1 MLEIAVKP
9 QNPLVAGEPN
19 WTFLDTTSVALE
31 MSFGRE
37 ILDDVTA
44 QTGDHSLSFDLP
56 FSTVNDRFFQHSN
69 VMDTSVTDQF
79 NWLNNTECVISDN
92 SVPVLEGI
100 LNLESVDLQGRKY
113 SCVVYG
119 NQSNIFQS
127 LKTRTWRDIFTQ
139 PDGTVTQDLNF
150 SPNASNVTGS
160 YDLGYD
166 ITNGSV
172 GVGTITF
179 PLIDKGV
186 YQESTD
192 RTTPYT
198 ILSQT
203 LNIANTVTQ
212 DKYKLLASSQL
223 PAIKVKYLIDQLADY
238 LGYTVSSNGF
248 MDTSATSAYGIDK
261 LYMVVAGKD
270 FKKLPTSPTKVGK
283 ADNQVIVEQAG
294 PNFVQFGYDSPPN
307 FYDPENLWVSG
318 YFTAPYSGIFTF
330 QLTLYLSH
338 NFSNISP
345 VVPVWGVSY
354 KRNGQQQPV
363 LQYSEEI
370 PYSAYPLATTFE
382 IAAVLTEGDLFVPTF
397 ETIDIASS
405 SEFTVLAGSVIELI
419 AATDTNA
426 TIDMVASLGTK
437 TVDKWLKAIMTQ
449 FNLVV
454 ETDDTNKVITFWG
467 RDQFYADNPVTI
479 DWTKKIDTASPFVV
493 KPYTDVL
500 SRTTTYTNAEGEDST
515 NLYSINRNKKVYGTY
530 ERTTTVDLAQ
540 GNTTVGDYFVPFRA
554 KRIPYDFQNLV
565 PYYGNPNTFN
575 ATMMRMWA
583 DLSGMDG
590 NLKDVDNGPM
600 LFFHGGYASENN
612 IPLVVFDSTSTNG
625 SQAAGFPIAKSVSE
639 TSQNYTLN
647 WNSSSTADAYTSN
660 TSDGLFARFHRVQYN
675 ERHSTEARI
684 VTCSALLQPEDVV
697 NLRYNEIIFI
707 AGSYYLLVSIDN
719 YAVGEEKLCKV
730 TLRKY
735 LGGNALIDQ
744 TPVDGCPLQVAGITA
759 GFEVLWLDSSGTPQ
773 DEGSATCCAE
783 LGGGQWF
790 WNEAN
795 KKCYTQEVDINDG
808 DEGGVDEGGGDQGSS
823 GGSGGGTHGPEDDFP
838 QGLFLRDSNADEH
851 KRVQS
856 RTGARSTEVKFMLT
870 TQTTS
875 NTPAIAHTKLG
886 NKRITMLPD
895 MIIGMTV
902 EFVAKVTTAGASY
915 GQMLYG
921 KSDATVRT
929 IDNLPAKPAVDNTIF
944 DNGDIPSASLE
955 VKTMQVNDVPKFFVE
970 CTGHNSLDLDWT
982 VNVVARAQD
991 IKEVTNN
998 VERPIM
1004 QFQDGNTQIFMNT
1017 DVVQFN
1023 NVIT

>member
-9 QNPLVAGEPN
+9 QKPLVAGEPN
-19 WTFLDTTSVALE
+19 WTFLDTTDVGLE

-69 VMDTSVTDQF
+69 VMDTSVTPQF

-92 SVPVLEGI
+92 SIPVLEGI

-119 NQSNIFQS
+119 NQANIFQE
-127 LKTRTWRDIFTQ
+127 LKGRTWRDIFTQ
-139 PDGTVTQDLNF
+139 ADGTVTQDLNF
-150 SPNASNVTGS
+150 APSAANVVASYSMGI
-160 YDLGYD
+160 D
-166 ITNGSV
+166 ITSGNV
-172 GVGTITF
+172 GNGTITF

-198 ILSQT
+198 ALGQQYNAITADLASQ
-203 LNIANTVTQ
+203 V
-212 DKYKLLASSQL
+212 KLLASSQL
-223 PAIKVKYLIDQLADY
+223 PAIKVEYLIDQLADY
-238 LGYTVSSNGF
+238 LGYTVSNEGF
-248 MDTSATSAYGIDK
+248 MDTSGTSAYGVDK

-270 FKKLPTSPTKVGK
+270 FKKLPLSPTKIQK
-283 ADNQVIVEQAG
+283 AADQIIIGGSAG
-294 PNFVQFGYDSPPN
+294 ENFVLFDNESSP
-307 FYDPENLWVSG
+307 FYDPEQLWSNG
-318 YFTAPYSGIFTF
+318 YFTAPYGGTFTF
-330 QLTLYLSH
+330 RLNLNLSH
-338 NFSNISP
+338 DFSNISP
-345 VVPVWGVSY
+345 VVPSWAVSY
-354 KRNGQQQPV
+354 TNNGAQQNPI
-363 LQYSEEI
+363 QYSSGT
-370 PYSAYPLATTFE
+370 PYSSYPLTATFDMSVQLS
-382 IAAVLTEGDLFVPTF
+382 AGDIFAPTF
-397 ETIDIASS
+397 QTIDIVSGFA
-405 SEFTVLAGSVIELI
+405 FTVLAGSTIEII
-419 AATDTNA
+419 AATDTDA
-426 TIDMVASLGTK
+426 TVDMVGSLGTE
-437 TVDKWLKAIMTQ
+437 TVDKWLKAILTQ
-449 FNLVV
+449 FNLVI

-479 DWTKKIDTASPFVV
+479 DWTKNIDTASPFVV

-515 NLYSINRNKKVYGTY
+515 NLYSINQKKKVYGTY

-540 GNTTVGDYFVPFRA
+540 GDRVVGDYFVPYRA
-554 KRIPYDFQNLV
+554 KRIPYNYQNLV
-565 PYYGNPNTFN
+565 PVYDSNVLN

-583 DLSGMDG
+583 DLNGMDG
-590 NLKDVDNGPM
+590 NLQDVDNGPM
-600 LFFHGGYASENN
+600 LFFYGGFAPSPYVD
-612 IPLVVFDSTSTNG
+612 LTLHDSGTLAAT
-625 SQAAGFPIAKSVSE
+625 AAGFPIAKSVSE

-684 VTCSALLQPEDVV
+684 VTCSALLQPEDVA

-719 YAVGEEKLCKV
+719 YAVGEEKLCNL

-735 LGGNALIDQ
+735 LGGNALVDQ
-744 TPVDGCPLQVAGITA
+744 TPVDGCLLLVSGFTA
-759 GFEVLWLDSSGTPQ
+759 GFEVLWTDLSGNPQ
-773 DEGSATCCAE
+773 DEGSAVCCEE

-795 KKCYTQEVDINDG
+795 KTCYTQEVDIGDG
-808 DEGGVDEGGGDQGSS
+808 DEGGVDEGGGDEGSS

-838 QGLFLRDSNADEH
+838 QGLFLPDSNADEH

-870 TQTTS
+870 TQTTG

-895 MIIGMTV
+895 MIVGMTV
-902 EFVAKVTTAGASY
+902 EFVAKVTTAGSSY
-915 GQMLYG
+915 GQMLFG

-929 IDNLPAKPAVDNTIF
+929 TANVPAKPATDNTIF
-944 DNGDIPSASLE
+944 DNGDIPSASIE
-955 VKTMQVNDVPKFFVE
+955 VKTIVLSGVPKFFVE
-970 CTGHNSLDLDWT
+970 CTGHNLLDLDWT
-982 VNVVARAQD
+982 INVVARAQD
-991 IKEVTNN
+991 IREVTNN

-1004 QFQDGNTQIFMNT
+1004 QFQDGNNQIFMNT

>member
-9 QNPLVAGEPN
+9 QKPLVAGEPN
-19 WTFLDTTSVALE
+19 WTFLDTTDVGLE

-119 NQSNIFQS
+119 NQANIFQE
-127 LKTRTWRDIFTQ
+127 LKGRTWRDIFTQ
-139 PDGTVTQDLNF
+139 PDGTVTQALNF
-150 SPNASNVTGS
+150 APSAANVVASYSMGS
-160 YDLGYD
+160 D
-166 ITNGSV
+166 ITSGNV
-172 GVGTITF
+172 GNGTITF

-192 RTTPYT
+192 TTTPYT
-198 ILSQT
+198 ALFQ
-203 LNIANTVTQ
+203 IANASVA
-212 DKYKLLASSQL
+212 DPAEINKLLASSQL
-223 PAIKVKYLIDQLADY
+223 PAIKVEYLINQLADY
-238 LGYTVSSNGF
+238 LGYTVSNEGF
-248 MDTSATSAYGIDK
+248 MDTSGTSAYGVDK

-270 FKKLPTSPTKVGK
+270 FKKLPLSPTKIQKSTDQGIVGS
-283 ADNQVIVEQAG
+283 VG
-294 PNFVQFGYDSPPN
+294 PNFLLFDNESSP
-307 FYDPENLWVSG
+307 FYDPEGLWSNG
-318 YFTAPYSGIFTF
+318 YFTAPYGGTFTF
-330 QLTLYLSH
+330 RLSLNIANSFSGSTL
-338 NFSNISP
+338 
-345 VVPVWGVSY
+345 VPVWGVGY
-354 KRNGQQQPV
+354 NKNGV
-363 LQYSEEI
+363 NSSIIQYSDG
-370 PYSAYPLATTFE
+370 PDYTGYPVNATFE
-382 IAAVLTEGDLFVPTF
+382 MAVQLSAGDLFAPYFDDVLTVA
-397 ETIDIASS
+397 TSD
-405 SEFTVLAGSVIELI
+405 FTVLAGSTIEII
-419 AATDTNA
+419 AATDTDA
-426 TIDMVASLGTK
+426 TVDMVGSLGTE
-437 TVDKWLKAIMTQ
+437 TVDKWLKAILTQ

-454 ETDDTNKVITFWG
+454 ETDDTNKVITLWG

-479 DWTKKIDTASPFVV
+479 DWTKKIDTASPFIV

-515 NLYSINRNKKVYGTY
+515 NLYSINQKKKVYGTY
-530 ERTTTVDLAQ
+530 QRTTTVDLAQ
-540 GNTTVGDYFVPFRA
+540 GERTVGDYFVPYRA
-554 KRIPYDFQNLV
+554 KRIPFKYQNLV
-565 PYYGNPNTFN
+565 PVYDTNLLS

-583 DLSGMDG
+583 DLNGMDG
-590 NLKDVDNGPM
+590 NLQDVDNGPM
-600 LFFHGGYASENN
+600 LFFYGGFITSNFVDLTLHDSGTLAS
-612 IPLVVFDSTSTNG
+612 T
-625 SQAAGFPIAKSVSE
+625 AAGFPIAKSVSE

-684 VTCSALLQPEDVV
+684 VTCSALLQPEDVA

-719 YAVGEEKLCKV
+719 YAVGEDKLCNL

-735 LGGNALIDQ
+735 LGGNALVDQ
-744 TPVDGCPLQVAGITA
+744 TPVDGCLLQVAGITA
-759 GFEVLWLDSSGTPQ
+759 AYEVLWTLSGTPQ
-773 DEGSATCCAE
+773 DEGSAVCCEE

-790 WNEAN
+790 WNEEN
-795 KKCYTQEVDINDG
+795 KTCYTQEVDIGDG
-808 DEGGVDEGGGDQGSS
+808 DEGGVDEGGGDEGSS

-838 QGLFLRDSNADEH
+838 QGLFLPDSNADEH

-929 IDNLPAKPAVDNTIF
+929 ANSVPAKPATDNTIF
-944 DNGDIPSASLE
+944 DNGDIPSASIE
-955 VKTMQVNDVPKFFVE
+955 VKTVVLSDVPKFFVE
-970 CTGHNSLDLDWT
+970 CTGHNLLDLDWT

-991 IKEVTNN
+991 IREVTGD

>member
-9 QNPLVAGEPN
+9 QKPLVAGEPN
-19 WTFLDTTSVALE
+19 WTFLDTTDVGLE

-119 NQSNIFQS
+119 NQANIFQE
-127 LKTRTWRDIFTQ
+127 LKGRTWRDIFTQ
-139 PDGTVTQDLNF
+139 PDGTVTQALNF
-150 SPNASNVTGS
+150 APSAANVVASYSMGS
-160 YDLGYD
+160 D
-166 ITNGSV
+166 ITSGNV
-172 GVGTITF
+172 GNGTITF

-192 RTTPYT
+192 TTTPYT
-198 ILSQT
+198 ALFQ
-203 LNIANTVTQ
+203 IANASIA
-212 DKYKLLASSQL
+212 DPAEINKLLASSQL
-223 PAIKVKYLIDQLADY
+223 PAIKVEYLINQLADY
-238 LGYTVSSNGF
+238 LGYTVSNEGF
-248 MDTSATSAYGIDK
+248 MDTSGTSAYGVDK

-270 FKKLPTSPTKVGK
+270 FKKLPLSPTKIQKSTDQGIVGS
-283 ADNQVIVEQAG
+283 VG
-294 PNFVQFGYDSPPN
+294 PNFLLFDNESSP
-307 FYDPENLWVSG
+307 FYDPEGLWSNG
-318 YFTAPYSGIFTF
+318 YFTAPYGGTFTF
-330 QLTLYLSH
+330 RLSLNIANSFSGSTL
-338 NFSNISP
+338 
-345 VVPVWGVSY
+345 VPVWGVGY
-354 KRNGQQQPV
+354 NKNGV
-363 LQYSEEI
+363 NSSIIQYSDG
-370 PYSAYPLATTFE
+370 PDYTGYPVNATFE
-382 IAAVLTEGDLFVPTF
+382 MAVQLSAGDLFAPYFDDVLTVA
-397 ETIDIASS
+397 TSD
-405 SEFTVLAGSVIELI
+405 FTVLAGSTIEII
-419 AATDTNA
+419 AATDTDA
-426 TIDMVASLGTK
+426 TVDMVGSLGTE
-437 TVDKWLKAIMTQ
+437 TVDKWLKAILTQ

-454 ETDDTNKVITFWG
+454 ETDDTNKVITLWG

-479 DWTKKIDTASPFVV
+479 DWTKKIDTASPFIV

-515 NLYSINRNKKVYGTY
+515 NLYSINQKKKVYGTY
-530 ERTTTVDLAQ
+530 QRTTTVDLAQ
-540 GNTTVGDYFVPFRA
+540 GERTVGDYFVPYRA
-554 KRIPYDFQNLV
+554 KRIPFKYQNLV
-565 PYYGNPNTFN
+565 PVYDTNLLS

-583 DLSGMDG
+583 DLNGMDG
-590 NLKDVDNGPM
+590 NLQDVDNGPM
-600 LFFHGGYASENN
+600 LFFYGGFITSNFVDLTLHDSGTLAS
-612 IPLVVFDSTSTNG
+612 T
-625 SQAAGFPIAKSVSE
+625 AAGFPIAKSVSE

-684 VTCSALLQPEDVV
+684 VTCSALLQPEDVA

-719 YAVGEEKLCKV
+719 YAVGEDKLCNL

-735 LGGNALIDQ
+735 LGGNALVDQ
-744 TPVDGCPLQVAGITA
+744 TPVDGCLLQVAGITA
-759 GFEVLWLDSSGTPQ
+759 GYEVLWTLSGTPQ
-773 DEGSATCCAE
+773 DEGSAVCCEE

-790 WNEAN
+790 WNEEN
-795 KKCYTQEVDINDG
+795 KTCYTQEVDIGDG
-808 DEGGVDEGGGDQGSS
+808 DEGGVDEGGGDEGSS

-838 QGLFLRDSNADEH
+838 QGLFLPDSNADEH

-929 IDNLPAKPAVDNTIF
+929 ANSVPAKPATDNTIF
-944 DNGDIPSASLE
+944 DNGDIPSASIE
-955 VKTMQVNDVPKFFVE
+955 VKTVVLSDVPKFFVE
-970 CTGHNSLDLDWT
+970 CTGHNLLDLDWT

-991 IKEVTNN
+991 IREVTGD

>member
-9 QNPLVAGEPN
+9 QKPLVAGEPN
-19 WTFLDTTSVALE
+19 WTFLDTTDVGLE

-119 NQSNIFQS
+119 NQANIFQE
-127 LKTRTWRDIFTQ
+127 LKGRTWRDIFTQ
-139 PDGTVTQDLNF
+139 PDGTVTQALNF
-150 SPNASNVTGS
+150 APSAANVVASYSMGS
-160 YDLGYD
+160 D
-166 ITNGSV
+166 ITSGNV
-172 GVGTITF
+172 GNGTITF

-192 RTTPYT
+192 TTTPYT
-198 ILSQT
+198 ALFQ
-203 LNIANTVTQ
+203 IANASVA
-212 DKYKLLASSQL
+212 DPAEINKLLASSQL
-223 PAIKVKYLIDQLADY
+223 PAIKVEYLINQLADY
-238 LGYTVSSNGF
+238 LGYTVSNEGF
-248 MDTSATSAYGIDK
+248 MDTSGTSAYGVDK

-270 FKKLPTSPTKVGK
+270 FKKLPLSPTKIQKSTDQGIVGS
-283 ADNQVIVEQAG
+283 VG
-294 PNFVQFGYDSPPN
+294 PNFLLFDNESSP
-307 FYDPENLWVSG
+307 FYDPEGLWSNG
-318 YFTAPYSGIFTF
+318 YFTAPYGGTFTF
-330 QLTLYLSH
+330 RLSLNIANSFSGSTL
-338 NFSNISP
+338 
-345 VVPVWGVSY
+345 VPVWGVGY
-354 KRNGQQQPV
+354 NKNGV
-363 LQYSEEI
+363 NSSIIQYSDG
-370 PYSAYPLATTFE
+370 PDYTGYPVNATFE
-382 IAAVLTEGDLFVPTF
+382 MAVQLSAGDLFAPYFDDVLTVA
-397 ETIDIASS
+397 TSD
-405 SEFTVLAGSVIELI
+405 FTVLAGSTIEII
-419 AATDTNA
+419 AATDTDA
-426 TIDMVASLGTK
+426 TVDMVGSLGTE
-437 TVDKWLKAIMTQ
+437 TVDKWLKAILTQ

-454 ETDDTNKVITFWG
+454 ETDDTNKVITLWG

-479 DWTKKIDTASPFVV
+479 DWTKKIDTASPFIV

-515 NLYSINRNKKVYGTY
+515 NLYSINQKKKVYGTY
-530 ERTTTVDLAQ
+530 QRTTTVDLAQ
-540 GNTTVGDYFVPFRA
+540 GERTVGDYFVPYRA
-554 KRIPYDFQNLV
+554 KRIPFKYQNLV
-565 PYYGNPNTFN
+565 PVYDTNLLS

-583 DLSGMDG
+583 DLNGMDG
-590 NLKDVDNGPM
+590 NLQDVDNGPM
-600 LFFHGGYASENN
+600 LFFYGGFITSNFVDLTLHDSGTLAS
-612 IPLVVFDSTSTNG
+612 T
-625 SQAAGFPIAKSVSE
+625 AAGFPIAKSVSE

-684 VTCSALLQPEDVV
+684 VTCSALLQPEDVA

-719 YAVGEEKLCKV
+719 YAVGEDKLCNL

-735 LGGNALIDQ
+735 LGGNALVDQ
-744 TPVDGCPLQVAGITA
+744 TPVDGCLLQVAGITA
-759 GFEVLWLDSSGTPQ
+759 GYEVLWTLSGTPQ
-773 DEGSATCCAE
+773 DEGSAVCCEE

-790 WNEAN
+790 WNEEN
-795 KKCYTQEVDINDG
+795 KTCYTQEVDIGDG
-808 DEGGVDEGGGDQGSS
+808 DEGGVDEGGGDEGSS

-838 QGLFLRDSNADEH
+838 QGLFLPDSNADEH

-929 IDNLPAKPAVDNTIF
+929 ANSVPAKPATDNTIF
-944 DNGDIPSASLE
+944 DNGDIPSASIE
-955 VKTMQVNDVPKFFVE
+955 VKTVVLSDVPKFFVE
-970 CTGHNSLDLDWT
+970 CTGHNLLDLDWT

-991 IKEVTNN
+991 IREVTGD

>member
-9 QNPLVAGEPN
+9 QKPLVAGEPN
-19 WTFLDTTSVALE
+19 WTFLDTTDVGLE

-119 NQSNIFQS
+119 NQANIFQE
-127 LKTRTWRDIFTQ
+127 LKGRTWRDIFTQ
-139 PDGTVTQDLNF
+139 PDGTVTQALNF
-150 SPNASNVTGS
+150 APSAANVVASYSMGS
-160 YDLGYD
+160 D
-166 ITNGSV
+166 ITSGNV
-172 GVGTITF
+172 GNGTITF

-192 RTTPYT
+192 TTTPYT
-198 ILSQT
+198 ALFQ
-203 LNIANTVTQ
+203 IANASIA
-212 DKYKLLASSQL
+212 DPAEINKLLASSQL
-223 PAIKVKYLIDQLADY
+223 PAIKVEYLINQLADY
-238 LGYTVSSNGF
+238 LGYTVSNEGF
-248 MDTSATSAYGIDK
+248 MDTSGTSAYGVDK

-270 FKKLPTSPTKVGK
+270 FKKLPLSPTKIQKSTDQGIVGS
-283 ADNQVIVEQAG
+283 VG
-294 PNFVQFGYDSPPN
+294 PNFLLFDNESSP
-307 FYDPENLWVSG
+307 FYDPEGLWSNG
-318 YFTAPYSGIFTF
+318 YFTAPYGGTFTF
-330 QLTLYLSH
+330 RLSLNIANSFSGSTL
-338 NFSNISP
+338 
-345 VVPVWGVSY
+345 VPVWGVGY
-354 KRNGQQQPV
+354 NKNGV
-363 LQYSEEI
+363 NSSIIQYSDG
-370 PYSAYPLATTFE
+370 PDYTGYPVNATFE
-382 IAAVLTEGDLFVPTF
+382 MAVQLSAGDLFAPYFDDVLTVA
-397 ETIDIASS
+397 TSD
-405 SEFTVLAGSVIELI
+405 FTVLAGSTIEII
-419 AATDTNA
+419 AATDTDA
-426 TIDMVASLGTK
+426 TVDMVGSLGTE
-437 TVDKWLKAIMTQ
+437 TVDKWLKAILTQ

-454 ETDDTNKVITFWG
+454 ETDDTNKVITLWG

-479 DWTKKIDTASPFVV
+479 DWTKKIDTASPFIV

-515 NLYSINRNKKVYGTY
+515 NLYSINQKKKVYGTY
-530 ERTTTVDLAQ
+530 QRTTTVDLAQ
-540 GNTTVGDYFVPFRA
+540 GERTVGDYFVPYRA
-554 KRIPYDFQNLV
+554 KRIPFKYQNLV
-565 PYYGNPNTFN
+565 PVYDTNVLS

-583 DLSGMDG
+583 DLNGMDG
-590 NLKDVDNGPM
+590 NLQDVDNGPM
-600 LFFHGGYASENN
+600 LFFYGGFITSNFVDLTLHDSGTLA
-612 IPLVVFDSTSTNG
+612 STS
-625 SQAAGFPIAKSVSE
+625 AGFPIAKSVSE

-684 VTCSALLQPEDVV
+684 VTCSALLQPEDVA

-719 YAVGEEKLCKV
+719 YAVGEDKLCNL

-735 LGGNALIDQ
+735 LGGNALVDQ
-744 TPVDGCPLQVAGITA
+744 TPVDGCLLQVAGITA
-759 GFEVLWLDSSGTPQ
+759 GYEVLWTLSGTPQ
-773 DEGSATCCAE
+773 DEGSAVCCEE

-790 WNEAN
+790 WNEEN
-795 KKCYTQEVDINDG
+795 KTCYTQEVDIGDG
-808 DEGGVDEGGGDQGSS
+808 DEGGVDEGGGDEGSS

-838 QGLFLRDSNADEH
+838 QGLFLPDSNADEH

-929 IDNLPAKPAVDNTIF
+929 ANSVPAKPATDNTIF
-944 DNGDIPSASLE
+944 DNGDIPSASIE
-955 VKTMQVNDVPKFFVE
+955 VKTVVLSDVPKFFVE
-970 CTGHNSLDLDWT
+970 CTGHNLLDLDWT

-991 IKEVTNN
+991 IREVTGD

>member
-9 QNPLVAGEPN
+9 QVSLSANPR
-19 WTFLDTTSVALE
+19 WTFLDTTDVGLE

-119 NQSNIFQS
+119 NQANIFQE
-127 LKTRTWRDIFTQ
+127 LKGRTWRDIFTQ
-139 PDGTVTQDLNF
+139 PDGTVTQALNF
-150 SPNASNVTGS
+150 APSAANVVASYSMGS
-160 YDLGYD
+160 D
-166 ITNGSV
+166 ITSGNV
-172 GVGTITF
+172 GNGTITF

-186 YQESTD
+186 FQESTD

-198 ILSQT
+198 ALSQ
-203 LNIANTVTQ
+203 LYNANAA
-212 DKYKLLASSQL
+212 DPASLYKLLASSQL
-223 PAIKVKYLIDQLADY
+223 PAIKVEYLINQLADY
-238 LGYTVSSNGF
+238 LGYTVSNEGF
-248 MDTSATSAYGIDK
+248 MDTSGTSAYGVDK

-270 FKKLPTSPTKVGK
+270 YKKLPLGPTKIQK
-283 ADNQVIVEQAG
+283 SADQIIIGALEA
-294 PNFVQFGYDSPPN
+294 QFLLFDNESSP
-307 FYDPENLWVSG
+307 FYDPEGLWSNG
-318 YFTAPYSGIFTF
+318 YFTAPYSGTFTF
-330 QLTLYLSH
+330 RLSLNIANSFSGSTL
-338 NFSNISP
+338 
-345 VVPVWGVSY
+345 VPVWGVGYS
-354 KRNGQQQPV
+354 RNGVNSP
-363 LQYSEEI
+363 LIQYSNG
-370 PYSAYPLATTFE
+370 PDYTGYPVNATFE
-382 IAAVLTEGDLFVPTF
+382 MAVQLSAGDLFAPYFDDVLTVA
-397 ETIDIASS
+397 TAD
-405 SEFTVLAGSVIELI
+405 FTVLAGSTIEII
-419 AATDTNA
+419 AATDTDA
-426 TIDMVASLGTK
+426 TVDMVGSLGTE
-437 TVDKWLKAIMTQ
+437 TVDKWLKAILTQ

-454 ETDDTNKVITFWG
+454 ETDDTNKVITLWG

-515 NLYSINRNKKVYGTY
+515 NLYSINKKKKVYGTY
-530 ERTTTVDLAQ
+530 QRTTTVDLAQ
-540 GNTTVGDYFVPFRA
+540 GERTVGDYFVPYRA
-554 KRIPYDFQNLV
+554 KRIPYQYQNLV
-565 PYYGNPNTFN
+565 PVYDTNFLS

-583 DLSGMDG
+583 DLNGMDG
-590 NLKDVDNGPM
+590 NLQDVDNGPM
-600 LFFHGGYASENN
+600 LFFYGGFNTGSVVDLTLHDSGTLAS
-612 IPLVVFDSTSTNG
+612 T
-625 SQAAGFPIAKSVSE
+625 AAGFPIAKSVSE

-684 VTCSALLQPEDVV
+684 VTCSALLQPEDVA

-719 YAVGEEKLCKV
+719 YAIGEEKLCNL

-735 LGGNALIDQ
+735 LGGNNLIDQ
-744 TPVDGCPLQVAGITA
+744 TPVDGCLLQVLGFTA
-759 GFEVLWLDSSGTPQ
+759 GYEVLWGDLSGIPQ
-773 DEGSATCCAE
+773 DEGSPECCAE

-790 WNEAN
+790 WNNPN
-795 KKCYTQEVDINDG
+795 KTCYTQEVDIGDG
-808 DEGGVDEGGGDQGSS
+808 DEGGVDEGGGDEGSS

-838 QGLFLRDSNADEH
+838 QGLFLPDSNADEH

-921 KSDATVRT
+921 KADATVRT
-929 IDNLPAKPAVDNTIF
+929 SNGVPAKPGNDNTIF
-944 DNGDIPSASLE
+944 DNGDIPSASIE
-955 VKTMQVNDVPKFFVE
+955 VKTVVLSDVPKFFVE
-970 CTGHNSLDLDWT
+970 CTGHNLLDLDWT

-991 IKEVTNN
+991 IREVTGD

>member
-9 QNPLVAGEPN
+9 QKPLVAGEPN
-19 WTFLDTTSVALE
+19 WTFLDTTDVGLE

-119 NQSNIFQS
+119 NQANIFQE
-127 LKTRTWRDIFTQ
+127 LKGRTWRDIFTQ
-139 PDGTVTQDLNF
+139 PDGTVTQALNF
-150 SPNASNVTGS
+150 APSAANVVASYSMGS
-160 YDLGYD
+160 D
-166 ITNGSV
+166 ITSGNV
-172 GVGTITF
+172 GNGTITF

-192 RTTPYT
+192 TTTPYT
-198 ILSQT
+198 ALFQ
-203 LNIANTVTQ
+203 IANASIA
-212 DKYKLLASSQL
+212 DPAEINKLLASSQL
-223 PAIKVKYLIDQLADY
+223 PAIKVEYLINQLADY
-238 LGYTVSSNGF
+238 LGYTVSNEGF
-248 MDTSATSAYGIDK
+248 MDTSGTSAYGVDK

-270 FKKLPTSPTKVGK
+270 FKKLPLSPTKIQKSTDQGIVGS
-283 ADNQVIVEQAG
+283 VG
-294 PNFVQFGYDSPPN
+294 PNFLLFDNESSP
-307 FYDPENLWVSG
+307 FYDPEGLWSNG
-318 YFTAPYSGIFTF
+318 YFTAPYGGTFTF
-330 QLTLYLSH
+330 RLSLNIANSFSGSTL
-338 NFSNISP
+338 
-345 VVPVWGVSY
+345 VPVWGVGY
-354 KRNGQQQPV
+354 NKNGV
-363 LQYSEEI
+363 NSSIIQYSDG
-370 PYSAYPLATTFE
+370 PDYTGYPVNATFE
-382 IAAVLTEGDLFVPTF
+382 MAVQLSAGDLFAPYFDDVLTVA
-397 ETIDIASS
+397 TSD
-405 SEFTVLAGSVIELI
+405 FTVLAGSTIEII
-419 AATDTNA
+419 AATDTDA
-426 TIDMVASLGTK
+426 TVDMVGSLGTE
-437 TVDKWLKAIMTQ
+437 TVDKWLKAILTQ

-454 ETDDTNKVITFWG
+454 ETDDTNKVITLWG

-479 DWTKKIDTASPFVV
+479 DWTKKIDTASPFIV

-515 NLYSINRNKKVYGTY
+515 NLYSINQKKKVYGTY
-530 ERTTTVDLAQ
+530 QRTTTVELAQ
-540 GNTTVGDYFVPFRA
+540 GERTVGDYFVPYRA
-554 KRIPYDFQNLV
+554 KRIPFKYQNLV
-565 PYYGNPNTFN
+565 PVYDTNVLS

-583 DLSGMDG
+583 DLNGMDG
-590 NLKDVDNGPM
+590 NLQDVDNGPM
-600 LFFHGGYASENN
+600 LFFYGGFITSNFVDLTLHDSGTLAS
-612 IPLVVFDSTSTNG
+612 T
-625 SQAAGFPIAKSVSE
+625 AAGFPIAKSVSE

-684 VTCSALLQPEDVV
+684 VTCSALLQPEDVA

-719 YAVGEEKLCKV
+719 YAVGEDKLCNL

-735 LGGNALIDQ
+735 LGGNALVDQ
-744 TPVDGCPLQVAGITA
+744 TPVDGCLLQVAGITA
-759 GFEVLWLDSSGTPQ
+759 GYEVLWTLSGTPQ
-773 DEGSATCCAE
+773 DEGSAVCCEE

-790 WNEAN
+790 WNEEN
-795 KKCYTQEVDINDG
+795 KTCYTQEVDIGDG
-808 DEGGVDEGGGDQGSS
+808 DEGGVDEGGGDEGSS

-838 QGLFLRDSNADEH
+838 QGLFLPDSNADEH

-929 IDNLPAKPAVDNTIF
+929 ANSVPAKPATDNTIF
-944 DNGDIPSASLE
+944 DNGDIPSASIE
-955 VKTMQVNDVPKFFVE
+955 VKTVVLSDVPKFFVE
-970 CTGHNSLDLDWT
+970 CTGHNLLDLDWT

-991 IKEVTNN
+991 IREVTGD

>member
-9 QNPLVAGEPN
+9 QKPLVAGEPD
-19 WTFLDTTSVALE
+19 WTFLDTTDVGLE

-79 NWLNNTECVISDN
+79 NWLNNTECVITDN

-119 NQSNIFQS
+119 NQANIFQE
-127 LKTRTWRDIFTQ
+127 LKGRTWRDIFTQ
-139 PDGTVTQDLNF
+139 ADGTVTQDLNF
-150 SPNASNVTGS
+150 APSAANVVASYS
-160 YDLGYD
+160 MSSD
-166 ITNGSV
+166 ITSGNV
-172 GVGTITF
+172 GNGTITF

-186 YQESTD
+186 FQESTD

-198 ILSQT
+198 ALGQ
-203 LNIANTVTQ
+203 LYNANVA
-212 DKYKLLASSQL
+212 DPASLYKLLSSSQL
-223 PAIKVKYLIDQLADY
+223 PAIKVEYLIDQLADY
-238 LGYTVSSNGF
+238 LGYTVSNEGF
-248 MDTSATSAYGIDK
+248 MDTSGTSAFGVDK

-270 FKKLPTSPTKVGK
+270 FKKLPLSPTKIQKSQDQLIIGGS
-283 ADNQVIVEQAG
+283 AG
-294 PNFVQFGYDSPPN
+294 ENFVLFDNESSP
-307 FYDPENLWVSG
+307 FYDPEQLWSNG
-318 YFTAPYSGIFTF
+318 YFTAPYGGTFTF
-330 QLTLYLSH
+330 RLNLNLSH
-338 NFSNISP
+338 DFSNISP
-345 VVPVWGVSY
+345 VVPVWAVSY
-354 KRNGQQQPV
+354 INSGAQQSPI
-363 LQYSEEI
+363 QYSSET
-370 PYSAYPLATTFE
+370 PYSGYPLTATFDMSVQL
-382 IAAVLTEGDLFVPTF
+382 AVGDIFAPTF
-397 ETIDIASS
+397 QTIDIVSGYA
-405 SEFTVLAGSVIELI
+405 FTVLAGSTIEII
-419 AATDTNA
+419 AATDTDA
-426 TIDMVASLGTK
+426 TVDMVGSLGTE
-437 TVDKWLKAIMTQ
+437 TVDKWFKAILTQ

-454 ETDDTNKVITFWG
+454 ETDDTNKVITLWG

-515 NLYSINRNKKVYGTY
+515 NLYSINQKKKVYGTY
-530 ERTTTVDLAQ
+530 QRTTTVDLAQ
-540 GNTTVGDYFVPFRA
+540 GERTVGDYFVPYRA
-554 KRIPYDFQNLV
+554 KRIPYNYQNLV
-565 PYYGNPNTFN
+565 PVYNTDVLS
-575 ATMMRMWA
+575 ATAMRMWA
-583 DLSGMDG
+583 DLNGMDG
-590 NLKDVDNGPM
+590 NLQDVDNGPM
-600 LFFHGGYASENN
+600 LFFYGGFNTGNAVDLTLHDSGTLAS
-612 IPLVVFDSTSTNG
+612 T
-625 SQAAGFPIAKSVSE
+625 AAGFPIAKSVSE

-675 ERHSTEARI
+675 ERHSSEARI
-684 VTCSALLQPEDVV
+684 VTCSALLKPEDVA

-707 AGSYYLLVSIDN
+707 AGSYYMLVSIDN
-719 YAVGEEKLCKV
+719 YAVGENKLCNL

-735 LGGNALIDQ
+735 LGGNNLVDQ
-744 TPVDGCPLQVAGITA
+744 TPVDGCLLQVAGFTS
-759 GFEVLWLDSSGTPQ
+759 GFEVLWADLSGTPQ
-773 DEGSATCCAE
+773 DEGSPICCAE

-795 KKCYTQEVDINDG
+795 KTCYTQEVDTGDG
-808 DEGGVDEGGGDQGSS
+808 DEGGVDEGGGDEGSS

-838 QGLFLRDSNADEH
+838 QGLFLPDSNADEH

-895 MIIGMTV
+895 MIVGMTV

-915 GQMLYG
+915 GQMLFG

-929 IDNLPAKPAVDNTIF
+929 TGNIPAKPATDNTIF
-944 DNGDIPSASLE
+944 DNGDIPSASIE
-955 VKTMQVNDVPKFFVE
+955 VKTVVLSGVPKFFVE
-970 CTGHNSLDLDWT
+970 CTGHNLLDLDWT

-991 IKEVTNN
+991 IREVTNN